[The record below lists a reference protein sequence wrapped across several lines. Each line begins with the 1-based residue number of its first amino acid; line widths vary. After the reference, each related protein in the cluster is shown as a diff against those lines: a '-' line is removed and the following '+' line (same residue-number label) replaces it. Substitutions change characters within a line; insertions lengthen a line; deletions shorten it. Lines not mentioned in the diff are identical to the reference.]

1 METTGAARQ
10 IRNHPMKK
18 TVCTFVFLTWL
29 CAAAQAQQ
37 VTLYGSVDAGMV
49 HTTGLKGGTS
59 TVVAS
64 GIMEGSRFGLR
75 GQEDLGGGYS
85 AIFNLEN
92 RAYIDTGDMSARP
105 LSGLQLPDRLSIATL
120 MGLPAALQPIVTQVA
135 NNLATQEAGT
145 NLPKRLFDRQATIGL
160 VTPYGAVL
168 MGRMGNPAA
177 EVSGTF
183 DIMRTQSSLSAGQ
196 VLSIPEGVNLRSS
209 NALSYRIK
217 LDGLSAS
224 VLWGFGEVAG
234 ADTKNRLVGAQAI
247 YQGKGFAVGA
257 GYQTRNN
264 ELGQK
269 SLTNAAIAGSVEFGS
284 NKLTALYVTVKDPN
298 PTGLSTIAPAL
309 AGAVPAATG
318 AAVQNAF
325 INAAKQDGHLIHLG
339 YRHEVGPHAFFV
351 AFNRFNDNRPA
362 NADTDTY
369 GVAWTYSLSNRT
381 NLNAVYTRY
390 NNKNLAQTAP
400 GQSAFLGGV
409 TAKAGQDADSYAVA
423 IRHRF

>member
-1 METTGAARQ
+1 
-10 IRNHPMKK
+10 MKRA
-18 TVCTFVFLTWL
+18 VCTFVFLTSL

-37 VTLYGSVDAGMV
+37 VTLYGLVDAGVV

-59 TVVAS
+59 TILAS
-64 GIMEGSRFGLR
+64 GIMEGTRWGLR
-75 GQEDLGGGYS
+75 GTEDLGGGYS
-85 AIFNLEN
+85 ATFNLES
-92 RAYIDTGDMSARP
+92 RVEVDTGDIASRP
-105 LSGLQLPDRLSIATL
+105 ITGLQLPDRLSIATL
-120 MGLPAALQPIVTQVA
+120 MGLPAALQPVVSQVA
-135 NNLATQEAGT
+135 TNLATQEAGT
-145 NLPKRLFDRQATIGL
+145 NLPRRFFDRQANMAL

-196 VLSIPEGVNLRSS
+196 AISIPSGIDLRSS

-234 ADTKNRLVGAQAI
+234 ADTKNRLVGAQTI

-269 SLTNAAIAGSVEFGS
+269 SLTNAAIAGSVEFGPS
-284 NKLTALYVTVKDPN
+284 KLTALYVTVKDPN

-339 YRHEVGPHAFFV
+339 YRHEVGPHTFFV

-369 GVAWTYSLSNRT
+369 GVAWTYSLSKRT
-381 NLNAVYTRY
+381 NLNAVYSHY

-400 GQSAFLGGV
+400 GQGGFLGGA
-409 TAKAGQDADSYAVA
+409 TAKAGQDSNSFALG